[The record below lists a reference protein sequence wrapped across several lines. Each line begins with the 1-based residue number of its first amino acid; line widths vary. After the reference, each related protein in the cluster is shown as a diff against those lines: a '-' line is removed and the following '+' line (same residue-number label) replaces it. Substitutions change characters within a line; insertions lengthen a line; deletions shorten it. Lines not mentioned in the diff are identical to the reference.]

1 MKFNKIQIAVL
12 LVVVIA
18 LGFTGAYFGVHF
30 AQKNGTAQTQSALS
44 KTEDPVT
51 EEEVQAPEELQ
62 KVAQAYSLIKKH
74 YVKKVDD
81 DKLMEGAIKGML
93 STLDDPYSTYM
104 DKDTMEQFNE
114 QIESSFEGI
123 GAEVSMKNG
132 KVTIVSPIKDSPA
145 EKAGLRPNDQV
156 LKVDGKSLD
165 GLDLNEAVAKI
176 RGKKGTTVKLDIK
189 RPGSSDTMKFNVK
202 RDTIP
207 VETVYSEVKNQ
218 GGKKTGVIQLTSFS
232 EHTADEFKDQLTKL
246 EKQGIDGL
254 VIDVR
259 GNPGGLLDAVGE
271 ILNNFI
277 PSDSPYV
284 QIENREG
291 QKEKMYTEL
300 DKKKPYPIDVLIDE
314 GSASASEILA
324 IAMKENGYQT
334 VGTKSFGK
342 GTVQQ
347 AVPMGDGSTVKLT
360 FFKWLSPKGNWIHK
374 KGVSPSLKV
383 EQPAYYFANPIE
395 AKKPLTYDQTSEK
408 IKNAQIM
415 LSGLGYT
422 TDRQDGYFDK
432 QTAQAVK
439 AFQKK
444 HKLTQTGKIDEKTAG
459 LLQTDIIE
467 KIRSKKDDK
476 QLQKALQLVYS
487 K

>member
-1 MKFNKIQIAVL
+1 MAVL
-12 LVVVIA
+12 IVVVIA
-18 LGFTGAYFGVHF
+18 LGFTGAYFGVYF
-30 AQKNGTAQTQSALS
+30 AQTNKTAQTESAIT

-51 EEEVQAPEELQ
+51 EEKVKTPKEMQ

-74 YVKKVDD
+74 YVQNVDD

-104 DKDTMEQFNE
+104 DKATMEQFNE

-176 RGKKGTTVKLDIK
+176 RGKKGSTVDLDIK
-189 RPGSSDTMKFNVK
+189 RPGSSDTMKFHVK

-207 VETVYSEVKNQ
+207 VETVYSEVKEQ
-218 GGKKTGVIQLTSFS
+218 DGKKTGILQLTSFS
-232 EHTADEFKDQLTKL
+232 ERTADEFKEHLTKL
-246 EKQGIDGL
+246 ENQGIDGL
-254 VIDVR
+254 IIDVR
-259 GNPGGLLDAVGE
+259 GNPGGLLDSVGD
-271 ILNNFI
+271 ILGNFI

-284 QIENREG
+284 QIENRAG
-291 QKEKMYTEL
+291 QKEKLYTEQN
-300 DKKKPYPIDVLIDE
+300 KKKPYPINVLTDE

-324 IAMKENGYQT
+324 VAMKENGYQT

-342 GTVQQ
+342 GTVQE
-347 AVPMGDGSTVKLT
+347 AVPMADGSTVKLT
-360 FFKWLSPKGNWIHK
+360 FFKWLSPEGNWIHK
-374 KGVSPSLKV
+374 KGVSPSVKV
-383 EQPAYYFANPIE
+383 EQPAYYFSNPISV
-395 AKKPLTYDQTSEK
+395 KQPLTYDQTGEK
-408 IKNAQIM
+408 VKNAQVM
-415 LSGLGYT
+415 LKGLGYSV
-422 TDRQDGYFDK
+422 DRKDGYFDK
-432 QTAQAVK
+432 QTEHAVK
-439 AFQKK
+439 DFQKD
-444 HKLTQTGKIDEKTAG
+444 HKLAQSGKIDDKTAG

-476 QLQKALQLVYS
+476 QLQKALQVIYE